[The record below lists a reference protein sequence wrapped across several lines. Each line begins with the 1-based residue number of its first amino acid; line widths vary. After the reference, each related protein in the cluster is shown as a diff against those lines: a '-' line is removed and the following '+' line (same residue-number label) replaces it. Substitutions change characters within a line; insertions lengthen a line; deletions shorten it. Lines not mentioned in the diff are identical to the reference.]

1 MLHKIIDKFSYL
13 IEERSAAA
21 VALVDCCCHFV
32 CHQGLKFINNA
43 TCRAPHE
50 SHTFTHTAACEM
62 SGGKVGESRESRGN
76 SGSGHHWTAEGAGLL
91 FVGKTL
97 RN

>member
-43 TCRAPHE
+43 TCRAPHA
-50 SHTFTHTAACEM
+50 SHIFTHTAACEM
-62 SGGKVGESRESRGN
+62 SGGKVGGKPGK
-76 SGSGHHWTAEGAGLL
+76 SGKLGEWTPLNGRRSSTALCG
-91 FVGKTL
+91 
-97 RN
+97 